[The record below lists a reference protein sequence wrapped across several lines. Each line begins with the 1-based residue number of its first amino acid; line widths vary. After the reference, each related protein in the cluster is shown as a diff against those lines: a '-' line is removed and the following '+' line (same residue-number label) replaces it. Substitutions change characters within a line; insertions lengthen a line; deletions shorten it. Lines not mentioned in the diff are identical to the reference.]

1 MSNPSFSNIDRWLFE
16 LMEGNLT
23 PEQEAQLEAFLL
35 MHPELD
41 VDRDSW
47 EMAKVDSNTIVD
59 FPDKQK
65 LSKRRPIG
73 LYMSLSFASMAGLIA
88 IGLYSML
95 GDFTQFSIQAN
106 LLSKNG
112 LNDSTLK
119 QTEFNKLQESNDL
132 ASKNDES
139 TMNSE
144 EGTIAQAQAMH
155 SEMPLTY
162 SGFSTTETGVLDV
175 PNLGLAFQSKGLDE
189 VDEMTSIFESS
200 STHESPLNDS
210 PKRTALK
217 TQKAVPLYI
226 AKKETGISRNTYNY
240 INQKRFGA
248 SEYHLSLSAR
258 VGIIGRR
265 VQRMMDNPVA
275 LKNLNDPYYH
285 VPGMQSNDI
294 NFAAVGSLLAT
305 RVQTV
310 SRAQWLGKSNQQ
322 LMNQI
327 SVDGYSYAMRGGVG
341 FQLNHN
347 YYGNGSIENYHASF
361 TYSPKFSISRQIV
374 LEPAVRFKMGSK
386 MLGNAI
392 QTGSMVEFDRMN
404 AQQFYSA
411 GQQPIGRMLWYRDLG
426 LGLMVNTK
434 WFYASVQQDNIL
446 RHYDNIYS
454 QDFSDP
460 RRAPKHLVASI
471 GADFQSAKEKIMI
484 SPYLVYQK
492 EDQLSEAWAG
502 FNLKFYWLTVG
513 GALSSN
519 LEPAAS
525 VGLKFKHFM
534 LQYNA
539 DLTNSQIYNSKNL
552 SHQLTLR
559 FLSKP
564 SRVGQRLLNQ

>member
-23 PEQEAQLEAFLL
+23 PEQEAQLEAFLI

-47 EMAKVDSNTIVD
+47 ELAKVDSNAIVD

-73 LYMSLSFASMAGLIA
+73 LYMSMSLASMAGLVA
-88 IGLYSML
+88 IGIYSML
-95 GDFTQFSIQAN
+95 GDFTHLSKEST
-106 LLSKNG
+106 LLSENEI
-112 LNDSTLK
+112 NDSALK
-119 QTEFNKLQESNDL
+119 QTGIRNSVKSNQL
-132 ASKNDES
+132 AETSDES
-139 TMNSE
+139 TINSE
-144 EGTIAQAQAMH
+144 EETIPQNQDLNPDIKIAN
-155 SEMPLTY
+155 ST
-162 SGFSTTETGVLDV
+162 FSTNGLSAMNIPDLDLV
-175 PNLGLAFQSKGLDE
+175 FQSNDANSRSTF
-189 VDEMTSIFESS
+189 TSNVARNSNNESIEKDLQK
-200 STHESPLNDS
+200 ST
-210 PKRTALK
+210 TLK
-217 TQKAVPLYI
+217 TQKAVPI
-226 AKKETGISRNTYNY
+226 FVAKNESGISRNTYNY
-240 INQKRFGA
+240 NTQKRFAA

-258 VGIIGRR
+258 LGIIGRR
-265 VQRMMDNPVA
+265 VQRMLDNPVA

-322 LMNQI
+322 VMNQI

-341 FQLNHN
+341 FQFNHN

-454 QDFSDP
+454 QDFSNP